1 MYHTKSNAEIEKH
14 MQTNIQTGLTN
25 LQAEEHLQKFGPN
38 KLEENN
44 RNSALAR
51 FLAQFKDILVL
62 VLLAA
67 AAISYILGE
76 KLDTYV
82 ILVIVILNAF
92 MGFIQETKAEKAIE
106 ALKKLSSE
114 KTKVLREGEV
124 VLIAVEHVV
133 PGDVIVLETGDKV
146 PADLRLVET
155 INLQISESLLT
166 GESMPTKKDAEK
178 ILPENT
184 LLGDRANCAF
194 KDTTVVY
201 GRGKAIV
208 VATGKETEIGKI
220 SKMLKSETKE
230 ATPLSKELD
239 KVGKRLSL
247 AAGIIILLVFATN
260 LLFSVQELSK
270 QVYTESL
277 LTAVSLAVA
286 AIPEGL
292 PAVVTII
299 LAVGVSRLAKNRS
312 VIRRLQAVETLGST
326 NYILTDKTG
335 TLTQNVMHVTNIF
348 TNNTHLERHP
358 SSAFDKS
365 NSAVQALLIA
375 GALCND
381 SKISFKSGKLE
392 YLGDPT
398 ETALVEVA
406 HASGID
412 VQDLQKIYTRIY
424 EIPFSSETKKMLVV
438 LKNSNKPYEL
448 LVIAKG
454 APEIIGEMTTENTA
468 VVLDIANGFA
478 QEGLRNLAFS
488 SKVISIQEL
497 EQAKAAQN
505 PEDILST
512 YHRFLGV
519 LAQKDPLRPEVKD
532 ALQMAK
538 IAGVQT
544 LMLTGDHKLTAINI
558 AKELNLISSEQEAL
572 DGRELGDKSGAELE
586 EILKTVKV
594 FARVSPEQKL
604 RIVQAIKSQD
614 YIVAV
619 TGDGVNDAPAIKA
632 SDIGISMGITGTDVS
647 KEVSDMVLQDD
658 NYATIVE
665 AIKQGRIIY
674 DNLIKFIK
682 YLISCN
688 MSEIFIVAGAVL
700 MQLPAPLLPIH
711 ILWINLVT
719 DGFPALA
726 LGMEPEEADIMNRK
740 PRDRKHGILTK
751 ERWLMMSF
759 EAVLISAGTM
769 AVFMYTK
776 SHFPLAV
783 AQTATM
789 TALAFAQLA
798 NAYNNRSQIHSM
810 FSSKLMPNKNLLVT
824 AVITVLVQLGIIY
837 STFGNTYLK
846 TAFLKPELIALAAIA
861 ALVPIV
867 GVEFFKW
874 AMQKPNRERFLE

>member
-1 MYHTKSNAEIEKH
+1 
-14 MQTNIQTGLTN
+14 MQTNMKTGLSSQQAQDN
-25 LQAEEHLQKFGPN
+25 LKKFGLN
-38 KLEENN
+38 KLEENKG
-44 RNSALAR
+44 NSAFMR
-51 FLAQFKDILVL
+51 FLAQFKDVLVW

-67 AAISYILGE
+67 AGISYILGE

-106 ALKKLSSE
+106 ALKKLASE

-124 VLIAVEHVV
+124 ILIGVEQIV
-133 PGDVIVLETGDKV
+133 PGDIIILETGDKV
-146 PADLRLVET
+146 PADLRLTES

-166 GESMPTKKDAEK
+166 GESLPVKKDAEK

-184 LLGDRANCAF
+184 LLGDRVNYAF
-194 KDTTVVY
+194 KDTTIVY
-201 GRGKAIV
+201 GRGQAIV
-208 VATGKETEIGKI
+208 VATGKDTEIGKI
-220 SKMLKSETKE
+220 SKMLKAETKE
-230 ATPLSKELD
+230 DTPLSKELD
-239 KVGKRLSL
+239 KVGKRLSF
-247 AAGIIILLVFATN
+247 AAGVIILLVFVVN
-260 LLFSVQELSK
+260 LIFSSRELSRE
-270 QVYTESL
+270 VYTESL

-348 TNNTHLERHP
+348 TNNTQIERAAG
-358 SSAFDKS
+358 SAFDK
-365 NSAVQALLIA
+365 NNDQIQELLVA
-375 GALCND
+375 GVLCND
-381 SKISFKSGKLE
+381 SKISIKSGKLE
-392 YLGDPT
+392 CLGDPT
-398 ETALVEVA
+398 ETALIEAA
-406 HASGID
+406 HASNID
-412 VQDLQKIYTRIY
+412 VQELQKNYERIY

-438 LKNSNKPYEL
+438 LAIKTEPNKL

-454 APEIIGEMTTENTA
+454 APEIIGEMTTENTEN
-468 VVLDIANGFA
+468 VLGIANDFA
-478 QEGLRNLAFS
+478 KKGLRNLAFS
-488 SKVISIQEL
+488 SKTISTQEL
-497 EQAKAAQN
+497 EQARTAQN

-512 YHRFLGV
+512 YHRFLGIS
-519 LAQKDPLRPEVKD
+519 AQKDPLRPEVKN
-532 ALQMAK
+532 ALQQAK
-538 IAGVQT
+538 TAGVQT
-544 LMLTGDHKLTAINI
+544 LMLTGDHKLTAVNI
-558 AKELNLISSEQEAL
+558 ARELNLITSENEAL
-572 DGRELGDKSGAELE
+572 DGRELGDKDGKVLD

-604 RIVQAIKSQD
+604 RIVQAIKAQD
-614 YIVAV
+614 QIVAV

-632 SDIGISMGITGTDVS
+632 ADIGISMGITGTDVS

-740 PRDRKHGILTK
+740 PRNRKHGILTR

-759 EAVLISAGTM
+759 EALLISVGTM
-769 AVFMYTK
+769 AVFLYTRA
-776 SHFPLAV
+776 HFPLAIV
-783 AQTATM
+783 QTTTM

-798 NAYNNRSQIHSM
+798 NAYNNRSQMHSM

-824 AVITVLVQLGIIY
+824 TVITILVQLGIIY
-837 STFGNTYLK
+837 TTFGNIYLK
-846 TAFLKPELIALAAIA
+846 TAAIKPELIGIATLAAI
-861 ALVPIV
+861 VPII
-867 GVEFFKW
+867 GVETYKL
-874 AMQKPNRERFLE
+874 AMQKPSRERFLE